1 MKIGLTAYD
10 IPATE
15 FVEIATAADQAGFD
29 SLWIG
34 EHIVLP
40 FEYTTEHPTTTLP
53 DAKHHTGPIVSPDTE
68 LVEPLVQLA
77 AAAAVTTR
85 IRLATGI
92 YILPLRHPL
101 TTARAV
107 CTLQEL
113 AGGRFMFGLGY
124 GWLEEEFAALD
135 IPFSERV
142 TRFEETIEI
151 LRQAWRSGP
160 IDHHGR
166 HFTITGVQSTKHVTT
181 VPLIL
186 GGNSE
191 RALRRATRLAD
202 GWFASGTPLIEEA
215 IRLRSEALRLRHQ
228 TDNDTPFELTFRI
241 ADADPAT
248 AQRYADE
255 GFDNILIWT
264 DQVWPANGTID
275 DKRTAMFARADALG
289 LRPGVGS

>member
-10 IPATE
+10 VPATE
-15 FVEIATAADQAGFD
+15 FVELARAADEAGFD

-40 FEYTTEHPTTTLP
+40 FEYTTAHPT
-53 DAKHHTGPIVSPDTE
+53 KQQQGVHHITGPIVSPDTE

-77 AAAAVTTR
+77 AAATVTTR

-101 TTARAV
+101 TTARAA

-113 AGGRFMFGLGY
+113 AHGRFMFGLGF
-124 GWLEEEFAALD
+124 GWLEEEFDALD

-142 TRFEETIEI
+142 SRFEETIDI

-166 HFTITGVQSTKHVTT
+166 HFTITGVQLTKHVTT

-202 GWFASGTPLIEEA
+202 GWFASGTPLFEEA
-215 IRLRSEALRLRHQ
+215 VRLRGEVLRLRHESG
-228 TDNDTPFELTFRI
+228 NDAPFELAFRI

-248 AQRYADE
+248 ARRYADE
-255 GFDNILIWT
+255 GFENVLIWT
-264 DQVWPANGTID
+264 DQVWPAGRSID
-275 DKRTAMFARADALG
+275 DKRAAMFAGASALG
-289 LRPGVGS
+289 LR

>member
-10 IPATE
+10 VPATE
-15 FVEIATAADQAGFD
+15 FVELARAADEAGFE
-29 SLWIG
+29 SLWLG

-40 FEYTTEHPTTTLP
+40 FEYATAHPTATLP

-85 IRLATGI
+85 LRLATGI

-113 AGGRFMFGLGY
+113 AVGRFMFGLGF
-124 GWLEEEFAALD
+124 GWLEEEFDALG

-142 TRFEETIEI
+142 SRFEETIDI
-151 LRQAWRSGP
+151 MRQAWRGGP

-166 HFTITGVQSTKHVTT
+166 HFTITGVQLTKHVTT

-202 GWFASGTPLIEEA
+202 GWFASGTPLLEEA
-215 IRLRSEALRLRHQ
+215 IRLRNDLQRLRHESGVEA
-228 TDNDTPFELTFRI
+228 PFELIFRI
-241 ADADPAT
+241 PDGDPAT
-248 AQRYADE
+248 TRRYAGE
-255 GFDNILIWT
+255 GFDNVLIWT
-264 DQVWPANGTID
+264 DQVWPSGGSL
-275 DKRTAMFARADALG
+275 DKKRQAMFASAETLG
-289 LRPGVGS
+289 LR

>member
-1 MKIGLTAYD
+1 MKVGLTAYD
-10 IPATE
+10 VPARE
-15 FVEIATAADQAGFD
+15 FVEIARAADEAGFD

-40 FEYTTEHPTTTLP
+40 LEYTTAHPTTTLP
-53 DAKHHTGPIVSPDTE
+53 DAKHHTGPIVDPETE

-85 IRLATGI
+85 LRLATGI

-113 AGGRFMFGLGY
+113 ASGRFMFGLGF
-124 GWLEEEFAALD
+124 GWLEEEFDALG

-142 TRFEETIEI
+142 SRFEETIEI
-151 LRQAWRSGP
+151 IRKAWRSGP

-166 HFTITGVQSTKHVTT
+166 HFTITGVQLTKHDTT

-202 GWFASGTPLIEEA
+202 GWFASGTPLFEEA
-215 IRLRSEALRLRHQ
+215 VRLRGEVTRLRHESG
-228 TDNDTPFELTFRI
+228 NAPFELTFRI

-248 AQRYADE
+248 VRRYADE
-255 GFDNILIWT
+255 GFDNVLIWT
-264 DQVWPANGTID
+264 DQVWPAGLSIK
-275 DKRTAMFARADALG
+275 DKRDAMFTSADALG
-289 LRPGVGS
+289 LRSGVVR